1 MKKITI
7 DCLEI
12 SDKEELHNTL
22 AKELKF
28 PDWYGENLD
37 ALYDCLT
44 SIFEETTI
52 IIENFSSLEKRLE
65 SYASAFMK
73 VMKKADEDNEK
84 ITVVFH
90 KKKDSLL

>member
-1 MKKITI
+1 MKEIII
-7 DCLEI
+7 DCLYI
-12 SDKEELHNTL
+12 SDKEQLHNTL

-44 SIFEETTI
+44 SIFEEITI
-52 IIENFSSLEKRLE
+52 IIENFSSLEEKLD
-65 SYASAFMK
+65 SYAAAFMK

-84 ITVVFH
+84 ITVIVR
-90 KKKDSLL
+90 